1 MKNKVIF
8 HIDMDA
14 FFASCEEA
22 LNPSLK
28 EKPLIVGGTRED
40 KRSIVS
46 CPNYKARALGVRTA
60 MPISQAS
67 KIVTDGNFIRGTR
80 GLYSDFSKKV
90 MDILRSYTPDVMQA
104 SIDEAYLDV
113 TGVLH
118 MFDNDAIRLAQKIKD
133 EIKGT
138 LGITCSVGISKSK
151 MYSKI
156 ASKMNKP
163 DGITSVPFGK
173 EKEFISELPVERI
186 PGVGKATLQKLVKYG
201 IKKIG
206 DILKFDRTFFEN
218 EIGQFSSFI
227 FDVAS
232 GTYNNQTIYS
242 EAEESR
248 KSLSKEHTFDRDIG
262 DLEVLN
268 KELYTLLEKACSRLR
283 RYNLFSKT
291 ITVKIKQYDFTVYQ
305 TSFTIKTYSNLESD
319 FYDDAKTLMK
329 KLMAKGKAIRL
340 LGVKFS
346 ELIEADDNT
355 QENIFSD
362 TDKIKNL
369 TKKLDGIRNKYK
381 FDIVKFGKN
390 F

>member
-1 MKNKVIF
+1 MKTKIIF

-28 EKPLIVGGTRED
+28 NKPLVIGGTRD
-40 KRSIVS
+40 DTRSIVS
-46 CPNYKARALGVRTA
+46 CPNYKARALGVKTA
-60 MPISQAS
+60 MPISRALLL
-67 KIVTDGNFIRGTR
+67 VPDGNFIRGTR

-90 MDILRSYTPDVMQA
+90 MNILRSYTPDVMPA

-113 TGVLH
+113 TGVMHLYD
-118 MFDNDAIRLAQKIKD
+118 DNPYKLAKKIKD
-133 EIKGT
+133 EIRDT

-163 DGITSVPFGK
+163 DGITLVTFGK

-186 PGVGKATLQKLVKYG
+186 PGVGKSTMQRLQKYG

-206 DILKFDRTFFEN
+206 DALKFDKSFFEK
-218 EIGQFSSFI
+218 EIGDYASFI
-227 FDVAS
+227 YRVAD
-232 GTYNNQTIYS
+232 GTYNNDTVYS
-242 EAEESR
+242 ESEEGQ
-248 KSLSKEHTFDRDIG
+248 KSLSKEHTFDRDIK
-262 DLEVLN
+262 DIDVLY
-268 KELYTLLEKACSRLR
+268 KELYTLLERACSRLR
-283 RYNLFSKT
+283 KYNYQSKT

-305 TSFTIKTYSNLESD
+305 NSFTLKSYSNLESS
-319 FYDDAKTLMK
+319 FYQEAKNLLK
-329 KLMAKGKAIRL
+329 KLMSKGKPIRL

-346 ELIEADDNT
+346 ELIESDENF
-355 QENIFSD
+355 QGNIFLDSD
-362 TDKIKNL
+362 KMKNL
-369 TKKLDGIRNKYK
+369 TKKLDGIRSKYK